1 MEAND
6 VSAELSEVFS
16 DSLQEWL
23 LVSVMEML
31 VAKDLIVSFVPIT
44 SSSFSEVKVTKS
56 ATDVVSDEQLGNA
69 FDSRLLLVVVVDVVV
84 FKAEAI
90 FDFTFVTFSVAWY
103 NPYKTFVKELELVLQ
118 DDM

>member
-6 VSAELSEVFS
+6 VSAELSEDFS
-16 DSLQEWL
+16 DSLQEWS

-44 SSSFSEVKVTKS
+44 SSSFSEVKVTKR
-56 ATDVVSDEQLGNA
+56 ATDVVSDEQLDNA
-69 FDSRLLLVVVVDVVV
+69 FASRFVVVVAV

-90 FDFTFVTFSVAWY
+90 FDFTFVSFSDVWY
-103 NPYKTFVKELELVLQ
+103 NPYKTFFKEIELVLQ
-118 DDM
+118 VAM